1 MFRVLSIAF
10 AFIGAI
16 VGAGFASGQEIMQY
30 FTAFGYMGLAA
41 AALAAVLFAYVGLMM
56 LRIGSRIGATSHD
69 DAIYRI
75 SGKWLGMAV
84 DYILIFTFFGV
95 GVVMIAGA
103 GSLLNQHFGIE
114 RWIGSLIMTL
124 LIVGTI
130 LMPVERV
137 ILFIA
142 AVTPFL
148 IIALV
153 IIVLY
158 SVYSNQA
165 SLAELEP
172 ISRETMTTLPSWHI
186 SAINYVSFNVSVAAG
201 IAIVMGGSEENESIA
216 SWGGFLGGLG
226 VGLLI
231 VAAYFAIFLKIEDVI
246 HADLPL
252 LRIIQDL
259 SPTLGI
265 LMTIVLFGMI
275 YNTGVAEFYA
285 FVARFNKMGTQRAYL
300 FAVLTGAVAF
310 VLSFVGFTKLVA
322 YFYPLIGYLG
332 ILLIIILIAAPFRHK
347 KATS

>member
-1 MFRVLSIAF
+1 MFKVLSIAF

-30 FTAFGYMGLAA
+30 FNAFGYMGLAA
-41 AALAAVLFAYVGLMM
+41 AALSTVLFAYVGLMM
-56 LRIGSRIGATSHD
+56 LKIGSRIGATSHD
-69 DAIYRI
+69 DAIYQI

-114 RWIGSLIMTL
+114 RWIGSLIMTV

-148 IIALV
+148 IVALV
-153 IIVLY
+153 VIVLY
-158 SVYSNQA
+158 SVYSNQTA
-165 SLAELEP
+165 LAELEP
-172 ISRETMTTLPSWHI
+172 ISREALTTLPNWYI
-186 SAINYVSFNVSVAAG
+186 SAINYVAFNVSVAAG
-201 IAIVMGGSEENESIA
+201 IAIVMGGSEKNEKIA

-231 VAAYFAIFLKIEDVI
+231 VAAYFAIFLKIKDVI

-285 FVARFNKMGTQRAYL
+285 FVARFNKMGTQKAYL
-300 FAVLTGAVAF
+300 FAILTGAIGF

-332 ILLIIILIAAPFRHK
+332 ILLIIILVIAPFRHK
-347 KATS
+347 KVIN